1 MPRKFQAH
9 SFHCGKVKFLR
20 FPERSFAMPETH
32 IELADLTFPQSVY
45 ESLGR
50 TFYPCI
56 LNFYENEENN
66 KAFEEWLEEKKES

>member
-1 MPRKFQAH
+1 MPRKFWAY

-32 IELADLTFPQSVY
+32 IELKDLTFPQAVY

-50 TFYPCI
+50 TFYPSI
-56 LNFYENEENN
+56 LEFYENEENK
-66 KAFEEWLEEKKES
+66 KAFEEWKKNKAK

>member
-1 MPRKFQAH
+1 
-9 SFHCGKVKFLR
+9 
-20 FPERSFAMPETH
+20 MPETH

-56 LNFYENEENN
+56 LNFYENEENK
-66 KAFEEWLEEKKES
+66 KAFEEWLEEKKER